1 MSLSEEGSGWV
12 LPGLGGAQP
21 VGASCGTRETVNC
34 GAVVH
39 ATGGG
44 GCVEPGGWLG
54 GWGGL
59 CGDEGA
65 CECQGWEP
73 EEMACSG
80 AGTFSPKPQH
90 LPLMKHFIT
99 AALGGGGHPIRNDK
113 FPTTALCSLA
123 AAVILLHLE

>member
-1 MSLSEEGSGWV
+1 MGPPRAGGGTTSGCQLWDQGNCELWGSG
-12 LPGLGGAQP
+12 P
-21 VGASCGTRETVNC
+21 CN
-34 GAVVH
+34 
-39 ATGGG
+39 GGG